1 MPKVT
6 QQRNGRM
13 RSDKI
18 STFCSIT
25 HPRFVEHSSTP
36 ENPTSPLVL
45 LMESK
50 EVPLEKSNV
59 HGFRGG
65 KVLLNSLG
73 YETYGTK
80 E

>member
-6 QQRNGRM
+6 QRRNGRM
-13 RSDKI
+13 RTDKI
-18 STFCSIT
+18 RTFCFIM
-25 HPRFVEHSSTP
+25 HPRFVEHSFTP
-36 ENPTSPLVL
+36 ENPASALAL
-45 LMESK
+45 LMESM

-59 HGFRGG
+59 RGFRGG
-65 KVLLNSLG
+65 KLLLSSSG